1 VAWTTP
7 ATASAGSTALTAA
20 FWNTNV
26 RDNLSELAPFFAAW
40 TSYTPTITA
49 ASGTP
54 TTVSATGRYL
64 KIGRLVLFSTQVT
77 VTTVG
82 TAAGNMQVALPFTAD
97 VSVCRDLGSSANSS
111 GVAGSAFT
119 SVDGI
124 NLLLQEYDGTTWW
137 SGGAIVRASV
147 SYLAQS

>member
-1 VAWTTP
+1 MAWTTP
-7 ATASAGSTALTAA
+7 GTAVAGAVLEAD
-20 FWNTNV
+20 FWNSNV

-124 NLLLQEYDGTTWW
+124 NLLLLEYDGTTWW
-137 SGGAIVRASV
+137 SGGAVVRASV

>member
-1 VAWTTP
+1 MAWTTP
-7 ATASAGSTALTAA
+7 GTAVAGAVLEAD
-20 FWNTNV
+20 FWNSNV
-26 RDNLSELAPFFAAW
+26 RDNLNEIAPFFAAW

-54 TTVSATGRYL
+54 TTVSATCRYL